1 MQRIINIATD
11 FKPRT
16 VEGLRFSALMHEAG
30 GHIGEYWCKA
40 ETLEEATADATERT
54 TSNVAVPTESRMAL
68 RTFRHTRLSLM
79 ESKKSRP
86 SHVKP
91 SILALKAAPPPDFD
105 TVASMNPRASSS
117 SMWYL
122 FAASLAHVSS
132 SES

>member
-1 MQRIINIATD
+1 MQDLAIST
-11 FKPRT
+11 
-16 VEGLRFSALMHEAG
+16 
-30 GHIGEYWCKA
+30 
-40 ETLEEATADATERT
+40 ATADATERT

-68 RTFRHTRLSLM
+68 RTFRHTRLSLT

-91 SILALKAAPPPDFD
+91 SILALKAAPSPGFD
-105 TVASMNPRASSS
+105 TAASMNPRDYSSS
-117 SMWYL
+117 IWYR